1 MYSRF
6 LAVALFALTAAPSLA
21 DETFNPTSAQRDACL
36 PDVRKYCK
44 NVHPPKGADQMT
56 VQTMYQACL
65 NEHRD
70 NSRPDHLS
78 QKCLDLFTQYGR

>member
-6 LAVALFALTAAPSLA
+6 MALALFAFAAAPALA
-21 DETFNPTSAQRDACL
+21 DDFTPTAAQRDACL

-44 NVHPPKGADQMT
+44 DVHPPKGADQMT
-56 VQTMYQACL
+56 VQTMYLACL
-65 NEHRD
+65 NLHRD
-70 NSRPDHLS
+70 NARPDHLS

>member
-6 LAVALFALTAAPSLA
+6 MALALFAFAAAPALADDFTPTAAQL
-21 DETFNPTSAQRDACL
+21 DACL

-44 NVHPPKGADQMT
+44 DVHPPKGADQMT

-65 NEHRD
+65 NLHRD
-70 NSRPDHLS
+70 NARPDHLS